1 VHESIDVLMREHRRI
16 ETVLGSLETFC
27 LDVEGGLAPDRAIV
41 GDYASFFRGY
51 ADASHHGKEE
61 DVLFARMIERGF
73 SRESGPLAVML
84 YEHVVGRGHVG
95 ALRQVGAGA
104 GPVSG
109 VETQL
114 VLEHASAFVPHLRAH
129 IQKEDRILY
138 PMALRLLTGPELD
151 AILAEFDAFDAGRRS
166 DGTHDRLEALAD
178 RLVAAFRPDPARMAA
193 AENLVACGR

>member
-1 VHESIDVLMREHRRI
+1 MHESIDILMSEHRRI
-16 ETVLGSLETFC
+16 EKVLGSLETFG
-27 LDVEGGLAPDRAIV
+27 LEVEGGLAPDRAV
-41 GDYASFFRGY
+41 LAEYAAFFRGY

-73 SRESGPLAVML
+73 SRESGPVAVML
-84 YEHVVGRGHVG
+84 HEHVVGRGHVG
-95 ALRQVGAGA
+95 VLRQVGEGE

-109 VETQL
+109 VEAHL
-114 VLEHASAFVPHLRAH
+114 VVEHASAFVPHLRAH

-151 AILAEFDAFDAGRRS
+151 AILTEFEAFDAGRRV
-166 DGTHDRLEALAD
+166 DGTRDRLEGLAD
-178 RLVAAFRPDPARMAA
+178 RLVAAFPPDPVRMAA